1 MKKTIRLLIAL
12 LIFLTLNIAVTSA
25 QPIEPSGEKVGFDAQ
40 GVAIYQLPANDIK
53 IGYKLM
59 GTGEPLVMIPGLG
72 NTMDVWPKEIVD
84 TLARKYQLIMLDNRG
99 MGHSTSNDTPFSYQ
113 LFADDVV
120 GLLDALGV
128 KKANVLGFSMGSTI
142 TQKLLLEYPQRF
154 NKAVIYAT
162 TTDGSGVAGTLKKM
176 AHENSVVMNK
186 VNPTV
191 LRQLEASARWRTP
204 LDRMQLITNQVM
216 FLVGTNDPV
225 VGAESSKTL
234 AAAVPGAWLIQFK
247 NGTHGVMRET
257 PGEFARIVLTFFEIN
272 ETVPVK

>member
-1 MKKTIRLLIAL
+1 
-12 LIFLTLNIAVTSA
+12 
-25 QPIEPSGEKVGFDAQ
+25 
-40 GVAIYQLPANDIK
+40 
-53 IGYKLM
+53 M

-99 MGHSTSNDTPFSYQ
+99 MGHSTCNDTPFSYQ

-216 FLVGTNDPV
+216 FLSVRTIRWWGLKAQRLWQLPFP
-225 VGAESSKTL
+225 A
-234 AAAVPGAWLIQFK
+234 
-247 NGTHGVMRET
+247 HG
-257 PGEFARIVLTFFEIN
+257 
-272 ETVPVK
+272 